1 MQQITWPAGIMTISM
16 PEYLALDALSSSACH
31 TLLSRSPAHACYDR
45 EHPHTSTMMDVG
57 TVAHQVLLEG
67 SEVNISVVEANDWR
81 TKAAREAR
89 EIARLEHKTPILTSM
104 MDEVR
109 CMVEAAW
116 HYIRRSDIAEVMK
129 HGAPERTLIW
139 QEDDLWCK
147 ARPDWLTHDWRTII
161 HYKTT
166 GRSAN
171 PEAFAS
177 HMVDMGY
184 DLAAAFYAQ
193 GLAAVS
199 TVHAFDVKSVFL
211 LQETEPPYACSLVG
225 LSPGLMELG
234 MLKAERAIKVWRQC
248 LLSGDWPAYPT
259 EVCYAE
265 PKPWHMNQMAD
276 NALAWHD
283 TELYERVIEIRGG
296 LT

>member
-1 MQQITWPAGIMTISM
+1 MVLQAGQSQM
-16 PEYLALDALSSSACH
+16 PIEDYLALDALSSGVCH
-31 TLLSRSPAHACYDR
+31 TLLTQSAAHARY
-45 EHPHTSTMMDVG
+45 EQLHPRVSTGAMDLG
-57 TVAHQVLLEG
+57 TVVHRVLLEG
-67 SEVNISVVEANDWR
+67 HEDGIVLVEAEDWR
-81 TKAAREAR
+81 TKVAREAR
-89 EIARLEHKTPILTSM
+89 DEAHATGQIPLLAKAIE
-104 MDEVR
+104 EVR
-109 CMVEAAW
+109 DMVEVARA
-116 HYIRRSDIAEVMK
+116 YIASSELAGIFARGK
-129 HGAPERTLIW
+129 PEQTLLW
-139 QEDDLWCK
+139 QEDTLWCK

-193 GLAAVS
+193 GLTAVS

-211 LQETEPPYACSLVG
+211 VQETEPPYACSLVG

-296 LT
+296 LP